1 MIVFAELSR
10 RAAFLLL
17 ENTVEIAEIVE
28 TAIGTNLTDRLGS
41 INQHTGSIA
50 QTKVDDILADV
61 TPCMQLEEPAES
73 AWTHTSQ
80 IGEHRQAQVVHIVLG
95 YIVLYFQDATAVVL
109 YRHLGIAAGSQRACI
124 VTT

>member
-1 MIVFAELSR
+1 MPASFVETGIIFLSSYDNRVPQLLYLNNNSGLVIVFAELSR

-28 TAIGTNLTDRLGS
+28 TAIETNLTDRLGS

-61 TPCMQLEEPAES
+61 TPCMQLEELAES

-80 IGEHRQAQVVHIVLG
+80 IGKRRSSI
-95 YIVLYFQDATAVVL
+95 
-109 YRHLGIAAGSQRACI
+109 
-124 VTT
+124 